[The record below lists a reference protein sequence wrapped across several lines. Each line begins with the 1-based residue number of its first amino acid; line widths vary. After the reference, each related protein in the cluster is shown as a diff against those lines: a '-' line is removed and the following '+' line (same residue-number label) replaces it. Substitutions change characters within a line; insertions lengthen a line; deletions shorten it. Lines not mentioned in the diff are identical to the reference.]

1 MTVDPL
7 MNPTISSLK
16 GQQSKKERKLKY
28 ADLAVQGT
36 NNSSIASKR
45 SVESIYLPKL
55 GVNKNVTDDGS
66 VREYFKY
73 FVPKVINRSPCI
85 NRGYWL
91 RLHAIRSRLESI
103 KDGCGSKKILVVN
116 LGCGFDPLPFQLLDK
131 LNKDSESFLERFS
144 FLDIDYS
151 DLLKNKIEIIK
162 QHSELSKIV
171 GLKDIEGIK
180 DTITCD
186 QYFTRPCDLNSTLNY
201 KKLLLES
208 QDLPQL
214 QDPNVVKVFIAEVS
228 LAYMKSELSDQ
239 IINISSMLP
248 NSHFLMLEQLIPQ
261 GKYEPFSKQML
272 KHFKKNDSPLQ
283 SVNTYNTIESQRERF
298 HNLGF
303 SNINIGDMLQLWNS
317 VPFKT
322 RHAVEAIQ
330 PFDEF
335 EEFCLFCHHYVLC
348 HATNDPKFIFTDEY
362 KFVIEPINEIPESDI
377 KAKFVP
383 LDLDLKRSFGA
394 GIVDSNGNIIY
405 HGGCNPSRINETL
418 FITENVTQS
427 TPFEKATIMPPV
439 RTSHTFTH
447 IPETTQ
453 GIVIGG
459 RNAPHKA
466 YNDTWLYN
474 YKTNEWI
481 SRQAKLPETRFRH
494 CTVSISNDR
503 LLVFGGVTQDTNIF
517 LIYDTKKDVYE
528 NVTVADNSTELA
540 QNISSASMSYDK
552 ETNTGFII
560 GGLDEYN
567 NIILGTLYS
576 FTVTGNEITINEVM
590 RHPLLR
596 RYGAKSVHLS
606 KGKILLVGGIS
617 SDLLFNDNTNI
628 IIIDYIEKT
637 INSAKIPTEIWETSP
652 LCLVG
657 FDLLQIDD
665 KRVAIVGGA
674 ATCYGFGNITNS
686 SLIITVSNQSS

>member
-55 GVNKNVTDDGS
+55 GVNKNVMDQS

-103 KDGCGSKKILVVN
+103 RDGSGSKKVLVVN

-131 LNKDSESFLERFS
+131 LNGDSESFLERFS

-162 QHSELSKIV
+162 QHPELTQIV
-171 GLKDIEGIK
+171 GLKDTKGVT

-208 QDLPQL
+208 QDLPEL

-248 NSHFLMLEQLIPQ
+248 NSHFLMLEQLTPQ
-261 GKYEPFSKQML
+261 GDYEPFSKQML

-283 SVNTYNTIESQRERF
+283 SVKTYNTIESQRERF

-303 SNINIGDMLQLWNS
+303 LNINEGDMLQLWNS
-317 VPFKT
+317 VPPKT

-348 HATNDPKFIFTDEY
+348 HATNDLGFIFTEQY
-362 KFVIEPINEIPESDI
+362 KFDLEPIIEIPENDM
-377 KAKFVP
+377 AVTFVP

-394 GIVDSNGNIIY
+394 GIIDSNGNVIY
-405 HGGCNPSRINETL
+405 HGGCNPNRINETL
-418 FITENVTQS
+418 LITENVTQS
-427 TPFEKATIMPPV
+427 TPCEKTTTMPPV
-439 RTSHTFTH
+439 RTCHTFTR
-447 IPETTQ
+447 ILETTQ

-459 RNAPHKA
+459 RNAPHKP

-474 YKTNEWI
+474 YKTNEWTLKDG
-481 SRQAKLPETRFRH
+481 KLPKTRFRH
-494 CTVSISNDR
+494 CTVPISNDK
-503 LLVFGGVTQDTNIF
+503 LLIFGGVTQDTNTF
-517 LIYDTKKDVYE
+517 LIYDLKKDSYE
-528 NVTVADNSTELA
+528 KVEIVDNAT
-540 QNISSASMSYDK
+540 QFPNIVSSASMSYDM
-552 ETNTGFII
+552 ETNTGFIV
-560 GGLDEYN
+560 GGLDEYHN
-567 NIILGTLYS
+567 VILETLYS
-576 FTVTGNEITINEVM
+576 FTIADNEITITEVM

-606 KGKILLVGGIS
+606 HGKILLVGGIS
-617 SDLLFNDNTNI
+617 SDLLFNDKTNI
-628 IIIDYIEKT
+628 VIIDYIKRTVE
-637 INSAKIPTEIWETSP
+637 SVKIPANIWETIP
-652 LCLVG
+652 LCFVG
-657 FDLLQIDD
+657 FDLLQVDSNRI
-665 KRVAIVGGA
+665 VIVGGA
-674 ATCYGFGNITNS
+674 ATCYGFGNITNN
-686 SLIITVSNQSS
+686 SLMLTFSNQCC

>member
-16 GQQSKKERKLKY
+16 GQQSKRERKSKY

-55 GVNKNVTDDGS
+55 GVNENVIDGTI
-66 VREYFKY
+66 REYFKY

-103 KDGCGSKKILVVN
+103 RDGCGSSKVLVVN

-131 LNKDSESFLERFS
+131 LNKDSQSFLERFS

-162 QHSELSKIV
+162 QHPELAEIV
-171 GLKDIEGIK
+171 GLKDIEGVT
-180 DTITCD
+180 DTITCN
-186 QYFTRPCDLNSTLNY
+186 QYFTRPCDLNSTSNY

-239 IINISSMLP
+239 IINISSMVP

-261 GKYEPFSKQML
+261 GEYEPFSKQML

-283 SVNTYNTIESQRERF
+283 SVKTYNTIESQRERF
-298 HNLGF
+298 RNLGF
-303 SNINIGDMLQLWNS
+303 SNINVGDMLQLWNS
-317 VPFKT
+317 VPSMT
-322 RHAVEAIQ
+322 RRAVEAIQ

-335 EEFCLFCHHYVLC
+335 EEFSLFCHHYVLC
-348 HATNDPKFIFTDEY
+348 HAINNPEFIFMDQY
-362 KFVIEPINEIPESDI
+362 KFDTQSEIEIPKSDMNVT
-377 KAKFVP
+377 FTP
-383 LDLDLKRSFGA
+383 LDIDLKRSFGA

-405 HGGCNPSRINETL
+405 HGGCNPNRINETL
-418 FITENVTQS
+418 QISENFTQCA
-427 TPFEKATIMPPV
+427 PFEKTTISPPV
-439 RTSHTFTH
+439 RTCHTFTH
-447 IPETTQ
+447 IPETSQ

-459 RNAPHKA
+459 RNAPHKP
-466 YNDTWLYN
+466 YCDTWLYN
-474 YKTNEWI
+474 YETNEW
-481 SRQAKLPETRFRH
+481 SSKGAKLPESRFRH
-494 CTVSISNDR
+494 CAVPISNNQI
-503 LLVFGGVTQDTNIF
+503 LIYGGVTKDTDTF
-517 LIYDTKKDVYE
+517 LIYDLTRDTYE
-528 NVTVADNSTELA
+528 TVEIVN
-540 QNISSASMSYDK
+540 NITSFPVNMSSASMSYNK
-552 ETNTGFII
+552 ESNTGFII
-560 GGLDEYN
+560 GGIDPQN
-567 NIILGTLYS
+567 NIVSDVLYTFTINDNHITL
-576 FTVTGNEITINEVM
+576 NEVM
-590 RHPLLR
+590 RHPLLC
-596 RYGAKSVHLS
+596 RYGAKSIYLS
-606 KGKILLVGGIS
+606 HGKILLVGGIS
-617 SDLLFNDNTNI
+617 PDLLFSDKTSI
-628 IIIDYIEKT
+628 IIIDYIKQTVESV
-637 INSAKIPTEIWETSP
+637 NIPEEIWETAP
-652 LCLVG
+652 LCLIG
-657 FDLLQIDD
+657 FDLLQLDRN
-665 KRVAIVGGA
+665 RVAIVGGA

-686 SLIITVSNQSS
+686 SLMLTFPN